1 MSEPAEAY
9 YTDERWGNWIERLQ
23 DEDIDLEEEDSARLL
38 WNMQDDAA
46 IAVAKI
52 LTDCEEEILGE
63 EEAMDRLERVQS
75 IVLSEPQ
82 IEKEDA
88 LALIDGVQT
97 SLVTVFYA
105 AQEYVV
111 AGPVEEGTVEDYVAA
126 AGDAAAEDDVD
137 AALGYFVQAGTLII
151 EGAEFDVE
159 VGDGLEYPLSEWLNG
174 LDSLESALAEPE
186 VVEEDEE
193 N

>member
-9 YTDERWGNWIERLQ
+9 YTEERWGNWLERLQ
-23 DEDIDLEEEDSARLL
+23 DEDIDLEDEDSARLL

-52 LTDCEEEILGE
+52 LSDYEDGVLDE
-63 EEAMDRLERVQS
+63 EEAMERLERVQS
-75 IVLSEPQ
+75 IVLSEPDVSD
-82 IEKEDA
+82 EDA

-111 AGPVEEGTVEDYVAA
+111 AGAVEEGEIEDYLQAA
-126 AGDAAAEDDVD
+126 ADAATEDDID

-151 EGAEFDVE
+151 DGAELDVE
-159 VGDGLEYPLSEWLNG
+159 FGEGMEYPLSEWLNG

-186 VVEEDEE
+186 VVEEEE

>member
-9 YTDERWGNWIERLQ
+9 YTEERWGNWLGRLQ
-23 DEDIDLEEEDSARLL
+23 DEDIDLEDEDSARLL

-52 LTDCEEEILGE
+52 LADYEDDVLDE
-63 EEAMDRLERVQS
+63 EEAMERLERVQS
-75 IVLSEPQ
+75 IVLSEP
-82 IEKEDA
+82 EVSDEDA
-88 LALIDGVQT
+88 LALVDGVQT

-105 AQEYVV
+105 AQEFVV
-111 AGPVEEGTVEDYVAA
+111 AGPVEEGAVEDYVAA
-126 AGDAAAEDDVD
+126 AADAAAEDDVD

-151 EGAEFDVE
+151 DGAELDVE
-159 VGDGLEYPLSEWLNG
+159 LAEGLEYPLSEWFNG

-186 VVEEDEE
+186 VVEEEE
-193 N
+193 ES